1 MRSAPPGNHS
11 GVTPLWKAHHY
22 GARTVEPF
30 ELIAVFVWS
39 FAVSFGGGL
48 VGLVLGNLR
57 LPLLVLVGSSPAA
70 AAGANVAISGAA
82 ALTSAY
88 AHWRGGRVNWRL
100 FAWMAPTSLVGAIA
114 GGLIAGLLPERILLG
129 AISLVVLY
137 GAVEVAR
144 YKRPKGDAEQPTKM
158 EFFLNAAL
166 IGFGVGLLGG
176 FVGLI
181 LGSLRLPAMV
191 KWAGVGPY
199 GAVGTNAAVGVIVG
213 IGGLVGHLPSGI
225 DWELFAVGSA
235 AAMPAAYLGSRFTG
249 RLDEAQLLR
258 AMVVVLVIS
267 GSAMAAQA
275 IFG

>member
-1 MRSAPPGNHS
+1 MDP
-11 GVTPLWKAHHY
+11 V
-22 GARTVEPF
+22 

-39 FAVSFGGGL
+39 FAVSFLGGL

-57 LPLLVLVGSSPAA
+57 LPLVVLVGSSPAA
-70 AAGANVAISGAA
+70 AAGANVAISGLA

-100 FAWMAPTSLVGAIA
+100 FAWMAPTSLAGAII
-114 GGLIAGLLPERILLG
+114 GGLIAGVLPERILLG
-129 AISLVVLY
+129 AIALVVLY

-144 YKRPKGDAEQPTKM
+144 YRRPEGDGAPPTGT

-181 LGSLRLPAMV
+181 LGSLRLSAMV

-199 GAVGTNAAVGVIVG
+199 GAVGTNAAVGVVVG
-213 IGGLVGHLPSGI
+213 IGGLIGHLPSGV
-225 DWELFAVGSA
+225 DWEIFAVGSA

-249 RLDEAQLLR
+249 RLDEQQLIR
-258 AMVVVLVIS
+258 
-267 GSAMAAQA
+267 AMAAVLA
-275 IFG
+275 ISGLAMAGRAVFG